1 MNYYYTK
8 YLKYKIKYMN
18 HKEKNEKEFKE
29 FINKNISDGLI
40 NIDFLH
46 DNPSSKVKG
55 KEFYD
60 MINNKEINIY
70 NKSKPEDLEHFIHNE
85 LIDLVVDENDTIFQ
99 NIFVKN
105 ESNNKLENLSEYICI
120 LDKSVNN
127 DEMIL
132 KLKTIFSIEYFEQT
146 FVGNCEKFLTS
157 TVNASIDKMFLTTKK
172 NLKPEYVVEAIKIGF
187 LPLSKNQI
195 INFNALNNTNSQ
207 TVLNELNKIKLYIDE
222 TLVAIKK
229 VKEYFGIDFAE
240 IFIIT
245 LKNLKKRLLL
255 INNIDDVKNK
265 YFIDDDKNKNFFN
278 EPPLKESVEKVV
290 FSLKEARDIYYIEE
304 IKTLMTKNLN
314 KKYILV
320 SGDLVQSYRAIIS
333 NISTIN
339 VILSIIRFMG
349 IYTLNKLNIIG
360 NPFELISSN
369 KEIVNKYLDDNIKKD
384 IIKNILSNPIINL
397 RRNLSFNTKYF
408 LNNYDRIYTSQ
419 FLIELSNT
427 FVDDLGRPGVDE
439 ISSTELN
446 LDKKKEHMDYL
457 LNFAKNNIKDETDLL
472 YVLRYLKFKS
482 QNYYFDIIIN
492 RLNTIIQENT
502 LDIPEIEGDIQIQE
516 STWQFQIFYL
526 CTFAARFSLMEYII
540 PVAKKLYPNEF
551 NWNEVEQLK
560 Y

>member
-18 HKEKNEKEFKE
+18 PEKEFKE
-29 FINKNISDGLI
+29 FINKNISDGFI

-46 DNPSSKVKG
+46 DNSSSLVKSKG
-55 KEFYD
+55 FYD
-60 MINNKEINIY
+60 MINNKKINIY
-70 NKSKPEDLEHFIHNE
+70 NKL
-85 LIDLVVDENDTIFQ
+85 
-99 NIFVKN
+99 
-105 ESNNKLENLSEYICI
+105 NNKLENLSEYICI
-120 LDKSVNN
+120 LDTSVNN

-132 KLKTIFSIEYFEQT
+132 KLKTIFNIKHFEQT
-146 FVGNCEKFLTS
+146 FVGNCEKFITS
-157 TVNASIDKMFLTTKK
+157 SVNASIDKMFLTTKN
-172 NLKPEYVVEAIKIGF
+172 NLKLEYVVEAIKIGF

-195 INFNALNNTNSQ
+195 INFNALNNTNLQ

-222 TLVAIKK
+222 SLVSIKK
-229 VKEYFGIDFAE
+229 VKKYFGINFAE
-240 IFIIT
+240 RFINT
-245 LKNLKKRLLL
+245 LENLKKRLLL
-255 INNIDDVKNK
+255 INNIDDVKNI
-265 YFIDDDKNKNFFN
+265 YFIEENKKKNYDDNKIS
-278 EPPLKESVEKVV
+278 LKESVEKVV

-304 IKTLMTKNLN
+304 IKILMTKNLN

-339 VILSIIRFMG
+339 VLLSIIRFMG
-349 IYTLNKLNIIG
+349 IYNLNKLNIIG

-397 RRNLSFNTKYF
+397 RRNVSFNTKYF

-446 LDKKKEHMDYL
+446 LDKKKEYMDYL
-457 LNFAKNNIKDETDLL
+457 LNFAKNNIKDEIDLL
-472 YVLRYLKFKS
+472 YVLGYLKFKF
-482 QNYYFDIIIN
+482 NNYYYFDILIN
-492 RLNTIIQENT
+492 KLNRIIQENT
-502 LDIPEIEGDIQIQE
+502 LDIPEIEGDIPIQE

-526 CTFAARFSLMEYII
+526 CTFDASFSLMEYII

-551 NWNEVEQLK
+551 NWNEVEQLQ

>member
-18 HKEKNEKEFKE
+18 HKEFKE

-339 VILSIIRFMG
+339 VLLSIIRFMG
-349 IYTLNKLNIIG
+349 IYNLNKLNIIG

-526 CTFAARFSLMEYII
+526 CTLAARFSLMEYII

>member
-1 MNYYYTK
+1 
-8 YLKYKIKYMN
+8 MN

-46 DNPSSKVKG
+46 DNPSSLVKG

-70 NKSKPEDLEHFIHNE
+70 NKSKPKDLENFIHNE

-120 LDKSVNN
+120 LDTSVNN

-132 KLKTIFSIEYFEQT
+132 KLKTIFNIKHFEQT

-157 TVNASIDKMFLTTKK
+157 TVNASIDKMFLTTKN
-172 NLKPEYVVEAIKIGF
+172 NLKLEYVVEAIKIGF

-195 INFNALNNTNSQ
+195 INFNALNNTNLQ

-222 TLVAIKK
+222 SLVSIKK
-229 VKEYFGIDFAE
+229 VKKYFGINFAE
-240 IFIIT
+240 RFIDT
-245 LKNLKKRLLL
+245 LENLKKKLLL
-255 INNIDDVKNK
+255 INNIDDVKNI
-265 YFIDDDKNKNFFN
+265 YFIEENKKKNYDDNKISI
-278 EPPLKESVEKVV
+278 KESVEKVV

-304 IKTLMTKNLN
+304 IKILMTKNL
-314 KKYILV
+314 KKNYILV

-339 VILSIIRFMG
+339 VLLSIIRFMG
-349 IYTLNKLNIIG
+349 IYNLNKLNIIG

-397 RRNLSFNTKYF
+397 RRNVSFNTKYF

-446 LDKKKEHMDYL
+446 LDKKKEYMDYL
-457 LNFAKNNIKDETDLL
+457 LNFAKNNIKDEIDLL
-472 YVLRYLKFKS
+472 YVLGYLKFKF
-482 QNYYFDIIIN
+482 NNYYYFDIIIN
-492 RLNTIIQENT
+492 KLNRIIQENT
-502 LDIPEIEGDIQIQE
+502 LDIPEIEGDIPIQE

-526 CTFAARFSLMEYII
+526 CTFDARFSLMEYII

-551 NWNEVEQLK
+551 NWNEVEQLQ

>member
-85 LIDLVVDENDTIFQ
+85 LIDLVVDENDTIFK